1 VALDHGYDPRGASR
15 RQPREIDVVTI
26 RLIVFPMELAKLSAW
41 RLSMFRAGIRNVIPI
56 VALDH
61 GYDPRG
67 ASRRQPR
74 EAQNVM
80 NRQLD
85 HPQHKKV
92 IDIRG
97 ATFG

>member
-1 VALDHGYDPRGASR
+1 MTNLQGPPRLYPKVAPLMSITFFFR
-15 RQPREIDVVTI
+15 
-26 RLIVFPMELAKLSAW
+26 
-41 RLSMFRAGIRNVIPI
+41 RLSVSAYIPI

-85 HPQHKKV
+85 HPQHLQVVTDYVSDPSTKH
-92 IDIRG
+92 
-97 ATFG
+97 A